1 MSDIEE
7 LRAFQEK
14 PFNDLGVNSERL
26 LELVQTMKNKRFMDL
41 GVRYGASSTILSFD
55 ADKNNNQVCGC
66 DLYFPPEDVEHDGC
80 DKLVS
85 KSYKKYQSDSVT
97 LGKNWDEDPFD
108 IIFVDTLH
116 TREIVLAELYFWSKH
131 INEGGYF
138 VFHDTHLD
146 VGEDYIIA
154 EENWRTPDEAVI
166 DFFNIPSELCKGT
179 PHQAIT
185 SSEYEDDDIELKHYL
200 KDQGMT
206 FVKIKT
212 LDAIERFKSGVDW
225 DYVFKMRNWLM
236 KYDGATAQFFPD
248 STVELVINP

>member
-1 MSDIEE
+1 MI
-7 LRAFQEK
+7 
-14 PFNDLGVNSERL
+14 
-26 LELVQTMKNKRFMDL
+26 LE
-41 GVRYGASSTILSFD
+41 
-55 ADKNNNQVCGC
+55 CGC
-66 DLYFPPEDVEHDGC
+66 DLYFPPEDVEYKGC
-80 DKLVS
+80 DKLLGR
-85 KSYKKYQSDSVT
+85 SYKKYQDDSVT

-154 EENWRTPDEAVI
+154 EEKWRTPDQAVI

-179 PHQAIT
+179 SHQALT
-185 SSEYEDDDIELKHYL
+185 ASEYEDDDIELKHYT

-236 KYDGATAQFFPD
+236 KHDGATAQFLPD
-248 STVELVINP
+248 SSELVINP